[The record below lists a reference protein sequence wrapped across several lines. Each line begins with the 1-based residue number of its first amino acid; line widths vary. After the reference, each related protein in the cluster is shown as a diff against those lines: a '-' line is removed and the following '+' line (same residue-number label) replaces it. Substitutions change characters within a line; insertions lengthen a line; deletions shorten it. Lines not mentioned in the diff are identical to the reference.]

1 MYIIKRLIKYLCSS
15 LINIKLMLTK
25 RNIKIGHGVYISN
38 SSILHGDNLIND
50 YCRLIDV
57 ELGRYSYVSPLSI
70 IINTKI
76 GRYCSIGPG
85 TKIGL
90 GLHPIDKLSTSPFI
104 YNKSLFKEKRK
115 DDFELVEIGNDVW
128 IGANALVM
136 GGVKIATGAVIG
148 SGAVVTHDVEPYEI
162 VVGVPAK
169 VIKKRF
175 NDEKIAE
182 LLSSEWWRNNP
193 KDVLCE

>member
-1 MYIIKRLIKYLCSS
+1 
-15 LINIKLMLTK
+15 MLTK